1 MTSPPHPG
9 PRAAAPSGPQPVL
22 PFAPHS
28 AGSSGPAIDRPASPR
43 PDRTRRAETPAL
55 ARLLEDLGPQL
66 RRGVPPQDEAGAC
79 ATGIERLDRLLGG
92 GFPRGRLCE
101 IAGPEGGGR
110 TSLLLAWLARLTAV
124 GEQAAW
130 VDLADAFDPPSAAAA
145 GVDLERV
152 LWVRPPDASSA
163 LRAAEHVLGAG
174 GFAGV
179 VLDLTPAAGAGA
191 REGSARVRSAA
202 ADGPAPPAPGARP
215 RRRERDGAVVPASAW
230 PRLRRAAAAT
240 RTALVVTAR
249 VRIAGTFADLAL
261 ETGRGRARFA
271 EGPAWLEGLEA
282 PVRLVRRR
290 GGPEGRAAPLS
301 WNTAA

>member
-22 PFAPHS
+22 PFDPPS
-28 AGSSGPAIDRPASPR
+28 ARPSGPAVDRR
-43 PDRTRRAETPAL
+43 PSETPAL
-55 ARLLEDLGPQL
+55 ARLLADLGPQL
-66 RRGVPPQDEAGAC
+66 RRGAPPQDEAAAC
-79 ATGIERLDRLLGG
+79 ATGIEGIDRLLGG

-110 TSLLLAWLARLTAV
+110 TSLLLAWLARLTAA
-124 GEQAAW
+124 GEQAVW
-130 VDLADAFDPPSAAAA
+130 VDPADAFDPPSAAAA
-145 GVDLERV
+145 GVDLDRV

-191 REGSARVRSAA
+191 REASARVR
-202 ADGPAPPAPGARP
+202 PGAAGGPPPHPAEATGARA
-215 RRRERDGAVVPASAW
+215 RRREPGGALVPAAAW